1 LLRIATGGTDHR
13 ARCRT
18 GATYPLQGLS
28 EIVLALV
35 AHMLGEASSF
45 NIGVQHVVGDAIE
58 IAYHQIG
65 LNRVFNTRLEGTV
78 TCYDE
83 I

>member
-1 LLRIATGGTDHR
+1 
-13 ARCRT
+13 
-18 GATYPLQGLS
+18 
-28 EIVLALV
+28 
-35 AHMLGEASSF
+35 MLGEASSF

-65 LNRVFNTRLEGTV
+65 LNRVLNTRLQGTV